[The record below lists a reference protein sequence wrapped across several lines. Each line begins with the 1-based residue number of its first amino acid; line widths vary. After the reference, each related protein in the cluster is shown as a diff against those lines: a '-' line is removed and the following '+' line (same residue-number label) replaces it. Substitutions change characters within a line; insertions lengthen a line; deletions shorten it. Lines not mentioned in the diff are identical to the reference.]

1 MMPRLTRCGL
11 LLLALAAVSGCA
23 SSEQWNEW
31 KSHSSHFASG
41 DHMAFSMRNQ
51 GTTPKVR
58 AADTRMA
65 SAQSWWGDPVVVRPD
80 QIFQD

>member
-1 MMPRLTRCGL
+1 MMPRMTRYGL

-23 SSEQWNEW
+23 SSEQWTEW

-51 GTTPKVR
+51 GNTPKVR
-58 AADTRMA
+58 ATDTRMA